1 MDFPTLTITH
11 ERKAKGRRPKRAVV
25 KSRSFQA
32 TLLTYLTADRLWALG
47 QAGQATRPVWI
58 TYAAT
63 HEMGRA
69 FTANLRGG
77 HKARIGHGRSGE
89 VLELPKSAPHRWLS
103 QRSESGATVTT
114 AYLGDLFELDPGEP
128 AEGIGFVF
136 MPPRRWLERQSK
148 ALSPEFHGDAMDVAR
163 AALFAAFLDRRSP
176 LPLVHDLRFQL
187 QLYRAA
193 LEAPWTQGARTLR
206 HGEGDLWAASPG
218 ASGFDAPRLVDVSH
232 SDFEAFLKAQT
243 AHHFHKEIARGTYRL
258 RPDRRLLPY
267 PQSAPRQ
274 LRLDLEVA

>member
-1 MDFPTLTITH
+1 VDFPTLTITH
-11 ERKAKGRRPKRAVV
+11 EPRPQGRASSGRSV

-32 TLLTYLTADRLWALG
+32 TLLMYLTADRLWALG
-47 QAGQATRPVWI
+47 QAGQAMRPVWI
-58 TYAAT
+58 TYAAP

-77 HKARIGHGRSGE
+77 HKAKVGGGGDV

-103 QRSESGATVTT
+103 ERSEGGATVTT
-114 AYLGDLFELDPGEP
+114 AYLGGLFEVDPGE
-128 AEGIGFVF
+128 AQERIAFVF
-136 MPPRRWLERQSK
+136 MPPCGWLERQAQ
-148 ALSPEFHGDAMDVAR
+148 ALAPEFRGVAADVAR

-206 HGEGDLWAASPG
+206 YGEGDLWAVSAAACGLDP
-218 ASGFDAPRLVDVSH
+218 PLLVDVSH
-232 SDFEAFLKAQT
+232 RDFEAFLKAQT
-243 AHHFHKEIARGTYRL
+243 AHYFAKEIAHGPHRF
-258 RPDRRLLPY
+258 RPDCRLLPY
-267 PQSAPRQ
+267 PERAPRQ
-274 LRLDLEVA
+274 LRLDLAVA